1 MLPDQPR
8 SVPDWYHRVMALT
21 VRTDE
26 QMEQALDA
34 LVETEGVSRQEVIR
48 RSILD
53 RYERTVHA
61 RPRRGR
67 NEPAECALGGRAR
80 AAWAVVSETEYLD
93 LEDLLSIVRALG
105 IGPVRDLGLL
115 DSAAAR
121 PRASAF
127 AEDAYPTIELKAA
140 ALLHSLA
147 RNHSLVD
154 GNKRLSWLAV
164 VVFLDLNGCEVTLS
178 DEEAFQLVMD
188 VVSSDIELDEIV
200 RRLQVSSTS

>member
-1 MLPDQPR
+1 M
-8 SVPDWYHRVMALT
+8 
-21 VRTDE
+21 
-26 QMEQALDA
+26 
-34 LVETEGVSRQEVIR
+34 
-48 RSILD
+48 
-53 RYERTVHA
+53 
-61 RPRRGR
+61 
-67 NEPAECALGGRAR
+67 
-80 AAWAVVSETEYLD
+80 SETEYLD
-93 LEDLLSIVRALG
+93 LEDLLSMIRALG

-115 DSAAAR
+115 DSAAGR

-147 RNHSLVD
+147 RNHPLVD

-164 VVFLDLNGCEVTLS
+164 VVFLDLNGCEVTLN

-188 VVSSDIELDEIV
+188 VACDDIELEEIV